1 MISVN
6 DKGANEHR
14 VTLIKRGK
22 GRLHRTMLKDVLIHK
37 SENYHLHCGRFIT
50 NNIPGLLHREKNGN
64 FGNILCRIMPRYDEL
79 DAIQENFH
87 EFGYDTTTSDGLFLH
102 KRHAFKP
109 STVYSTAGLCERF
122 AQYIS
127 EYNFFL
133 YMVGANHSLSA
144 DDWNFIPSQD
154 EFDDNEVYDLRNNID
169 PETVVKYISV
179 GFESDGKMILTLS
192 SQFASNFF
200 IQLDPVFAKQ
210 IGFPELLY
218 IIDDLGVITASN
230 QAGVDPLYNLETNLF
245 TSDADI
251 HEGRIFISTGS
262 IFGIDDRY
270 SIDLEVTL
278 PLAQTIDVLNGKE
291 RHTFLLSRFNITDYK
306 KIKCRTVQKQGVILT
321 RGVFDDYLSLGI
333 SNLVT
338 TPTAH
343 TAQLMNGPIQEMN
356 VRLLLRYKKFII
368 SSGVFSFT
376 IEHKQIELDDTGLY
390 DILLQFN
397 KNV

>member
-1 MISVN
+1 
-6 DKGANEHR
+6 
-14 VTLIKRGK
+14 
-22 GRLHRTMLKDVLIHK
+22 
-37 SENYHLHCGRFIT
+37 
-50 NNIPGLLHREKNGN
+50 
-64 FGNILCRIMPRYDEL
+64 
-79 DAIQENFH
+79 
-87 EFGYDTTTSDGLFLH
+87 
-102 KRHAFKP
+102 
-109 STVYSTAGLCERF
+109 
-122 AQYIS
+122 
-127 EYNFFL
+127 
-133 YMVGANHSLSA
+133 MVGANHSLSA

-154 EFDDNEVYDLRNNID
+154 EFDENKLFDLRNNID
-169 PETVVKYISV
+169 PELVVKYISV
-179 GFESDGKMILTLS
+179 GFESDGKMLLTLS

-230 QAGVDPLYNLETNLF
+230 QVGVDPLYNLETNLF

-251 HEGRIFISTGS
+251 TEGRKFISTGS

-278 PLAQTIDVLNGKE
+278 PLAQTIDILNGKE
-291 RHTFLLSRFNITDYK
+291 KHTFILSRFNITDYK

-333 SNLVT
+333 SDLVT

-356 VRLLLRYKKFII
+356 VRLLLRYKKFMI
-368 SSGVFSFT
+368 SSGFLNFT